1 MYQLKSEIDK
11 KMNGELYNT
20 IKNSEIS
27 KIQRSLLKE
36 NGFETFLPY
45 VSSSSQ
51 GAGGSG
57 QNEAT
62 TPENIF
68 DGSAVTEASF
78 SLVADSDWKLLVV
91 DYIANRTSFG
101 AFTVSGDY
109 YVGVLFGSVLTN
121 GVNILNNSSFN
132 SLSKTGIS
140 SDGFIYKNNVQARQS
155 HILLN
160 EGTLAFTTNA
170 TPAAH
175 IIIGIKSTRMRIISL
190 SGTPNKIF
198 YAVRNGTMN
207 FTKLPISGLFTSIQ
221 VGTQIDVDSN
231 DFSTGYGFGYG
242 GNYHYDMNMEL
253 SLSLTLDTGSTQWY
267 YGISH
272 SSNTLYQSFPGIT
285 LTTVPGTSNY
295 VVVGSSSGAINYGS
309 SSALVNLIIESPY
322 NQIYFF
328 NNTFTSGPSTFY
340 RVFAVGRGSNNF
352 VSRYVSSTSGTG
364 LNPFIFAS
372 GTLLSFTVQNI
383 NNFGYAID
391 RIGQNI
397 FDGNVSGIAYNPRR
411 FTLYKSYGT
420 VTAHR
425 FPRILSISAGHKY
438 FFEVTLNDSST
449 SSLWCGILNV
459 NTAYSTTESNG
470 TLPNPEIYM
479 KIDSGLVGTISDPT
493 FFTFPNT
500 YLNTGIY
507 HVFLG
512 VTLSGTTSYLEIG
525 RNVLQVSTVGIANM
539 SHYSIVFWSNGGTS
553 DTSQPMMTLHRIT
566 NTGAYS

>member
-11 KMNGELYNT
+11 KMNGELYNS

-27 KIQRSLLKE
+27 KLQRSLFKE

-51 GAGGSG
+51 GSGGGGG

-91 DYIANRTSFG
+91 DYIANRSSFG

-109 YVGVLFGSVLTN
+109 YVGLLFGSVLTN
-121 GVNILNNSSFN
+121 GVNTLNNSSFN
-132 SLSKTGIS
+132 NLNKTGIS

-160 EGTLAFTTNA
+160 EGTLSFNTTA
-170 TPAAH
+170 TPVAH
-175 IIIGIKSTRMRIISL
+175 LKIGIKSTRMRIISL

-207 FTKLPISGLFTSIQ
+207 FTKLPTSGVFTTIQ
-221 VGTQIDVDSN
+221 VGTQIDVDSS

-242 GNYHYDMNMEL
+242 GNYPYDINMEL

-267 YGISH
+267 YGISR
-272 SSNTLYQSFPGIT
+272 SGDGLYQSFPSIT

-328 NNTFTSGPSTFY
+328 NNTFNTSSTSY
-340 RVFAVGRGSNNF
+340 KVFAVGRGINNF
-352 VSRYVSSTSGTG
+352 VSRYVSSTPGIG

-372 GTLLSFTVQNI
+372 GTLLSFTVQNV

-411 FTLYKSYGT
+411 FTLYKSYGIRT
-420 VTAHR
+420 VHR
-425 FPRILSISAGHKY
+425 FPRILSISTGHEY

-479 KIDSGLVGTISDPT
+479 KIDSGLVSTITDPN
-493 FFTFPNT
+493 FSTFPNVNP
-500 YLNTGIY
+500 NTGIY
-507 HVFLG
+507 HVYFG
-512 VTLSGTTSYLEIG
+512 IVLSGTTSYLTLG
-525 RNVLQVSTVGIANM
+525 RNPFQTSLISVANM

-553 DTSQPMMTLHRIT
+553 DTSQPMMTLHRLT
-566 NTGAYS
+566 TTGSYS

>member
-11 KMNGELYNT
+11 KMNGELYNS

-91 DYIANRTSFG
+91 DYISNSSSFG

-109 YVGVLFGSVLTN
+109 YVGLLFGSVLTN
-121 GVNILNNSSFN
+121 GVNTLNNSSFN
-132 SLSKTGIS
+132 SLNKTGIS
-140 SDGFIYKNNVQARQS
+140 SDGIIYKNNVHARQS

-160 EGTLAFTTNA
+160 EGTLAINTTAN
-170 TPAAH
+170 PVAH
-175 IIIGIKSTRMRIISL
+175 LKIGIKSTRMRIISL

-207 FTKLPISGLFTSIQ
+207 FTKLPTSGVFTTIQ
-221 VGTQIDVDSN
+221 VGTQIDVDSS
-231 DFSTGYGFGYG
+231 DFTTGYGFGYG
-242 GNYHYDMNMEL
+242 GNYHYGINMEL
-253 SLSLTLDTGSTQWY
+253 SLSLTLNTNPVQWY

-272 SSNTLYQSFPGIT
+272 SNDTLYQSFPGIT
-285 LTTVPGTSNY
+285 LTGVPGTSNY
-295 VVVGSSSGAINYGS
+295 VVVGSSSGAVNHGS

-322 NQIYFF
+322 DQIYFF
-328 NNTFTSGPSTFY
+328 NNTFTSGPSTSY
-340 RVFAVGRGSNNF
+340 KVFAVGRGINNF
-352 VSRYVSSTSGTG
+352 FSRYVSSTSGGG

-425 FPRILSISAGHKY
+425 FPRILSVTAGHKY

-459 NTAYSTTESNG
+459 NTAYSAIESNG
-470 TLPNPEIYM
+470 TLPYPEIYM

-512 VTLSGTTSYLEIG
+512 VTLSGTTSFLEIG